1 MRRLHII
8 DRLLPEY
15 STRHVF
21 ATKLRLVAFVG
32 FWVLYLYFMRDVI
45 DQTKVVAIIVL
56 VSFLATVFAYSNVM
70 RGRWLAFA
78 FLLELLSDLTALT
91 SILYLTGGPHSP
103 YYPIY
108 LLYVL
113 IAGILY
119 NYYLAILLAVVA
131 AAYYGMFII
140 LCQYGIIPPL
150 IIYYGDKLPI
160 PTYTPFA
167 HFLLATALLAGV
179 VYTVKVAS
187 FFSQKRE
194 RILERRNRELMA
206 LHRMSATV
214 RSAQALAEVIDHI
227 LMGVIEGLGLE
238 SAALI
243 HFDRRGGVSRLYAPQ
258 SYARAPEVEAL
269 LGRSLDGMEFPI
281 DALKNPVMHDVMKHK
296 ILFRRNIEELLVG
309 LEAGITT
316 DQCRR
321 VQELLGVK
329 RVVVVPIVVEGETL
343 GALLGFS
350 REPFVEESQVATME
364 AFANQSALSLEAAM
378 LIDRLRR
385 VNEKLEEANR
395 VKSEFLATMSHELRT
410 PLTAIIGF
418 SELLTEGVM
427 GDITGEQRDA
437 LMEVLHNAADLLD
450 MINSLLD
457 LTKIESGT
465 MSLDM
470 RAFDISETVRRMHST
485 LAPLVTKKSQT
496 MDVAMPEGVPPLIG
510 DERKIQQVLLNLL
523 ANANKFT
530 AEGGRIA
537 LGVRYHEDGTA
548 LTQKLSASGHGE
560 LGATFAGTPCL
571 EVTVEDNG
579 VGIASDHLERVF
591 DMFHQADSS
600 STRNFGGTGLGL
612 ALARKFVEMHGG
624 AIWVE
629 SELGKGARFTFILP
643 QPKGAL
649 KNHFP
654 HHSASSS

>member
-1 MRRLHII
+1 MKRLHII
-8 DRLLPEY
+8 DLLLPEY

-45 DQTKVVAIIVL
+45 DQTKIVAFIVIA
-56 VSFLATVFAYSNVM
+56 SFLATAYAYSNVM
-70 RGRWLAFA
+70 RSRRLAFS
-78 FLLELLSDLTALT
+78 FLLELASDLTALT

-119 NYYLAILLAVVA
+119 NYYLAIVLAVMA
-131 AAYYGMFII
+131 AACYGVFIV

-150 IIYYGDKLPI
+150 IVYYGDKLPI

-167 HFLLATALLAGV
+167 HFLLATTLLAGV

-206 LHRMSATV
+206 LHRMSSTV
-214 RSAQALAEVIDHI
+214 RSAQALADVIDHI

-238 SAALI
+238 SAVLV
-243 HFDRRGGVSRLYAPQ
+243 HFDRRAGMSRLYAP
-258 SYARAPEVEAL
+258 RAYSRNAEVEGI
-269 LGRSLDGMEFPI
+269 LGRPLEGMEFPI
-281 DALKNPVMHDVMKHK
+281 DALTSPVMHDVMKHK
-296 ILFRRNIEELLVG
+296 IIFRSNIEELL
-309 LEAGITT
+309 AGIDGGMTVE
-316 DQCRR
+316 QCRQVQR
-321 VQELLGVK
+321 VLGVK
-329 RVVVVPIVVEGETL
+329 RVIVVPIVVEGETL
-343 GALLGFS
+343 GALIGFS

-364 AFANQSALSLEAAM
+364 AFANQSGLSLEAAM

-385 VNEKLEEANR
+385 LNERLEEANR

-427 GDITGEQRDA
+427 GEITGEQRDA

-465 MSLDM
+465 MSLEM
-470 RAFDISETVRRMHST
+470 RMFDISETVRRMHST
-485 LAPLVTKKSQT
+485 LAPLIKKKAQT
-496 MDVAMPEGVPPLIG
+496 MEVEMQEGVPPLFG

-530 AEGGRIA
+530 SEGGRILLRVRFFA
-537 LGVRYHEDGTA
+537 DCAERARRLGREGLTA
-548 LTQKLSASGHGE
+548 RSSA
-560 LGATFAGTPCL
+560 CL
-571 EVTVEDNG
+571 EVMVEDNG
-579 VGIASDHLERVF
+579 VGIPSEHLERVF

-624 AIWVE
+624 DIWVE

-643 QPKGAL
+643 QQQSPTAAGPSEPPAL
-649 KNHFP
+649 
-654 HHSASSS
+654 SS